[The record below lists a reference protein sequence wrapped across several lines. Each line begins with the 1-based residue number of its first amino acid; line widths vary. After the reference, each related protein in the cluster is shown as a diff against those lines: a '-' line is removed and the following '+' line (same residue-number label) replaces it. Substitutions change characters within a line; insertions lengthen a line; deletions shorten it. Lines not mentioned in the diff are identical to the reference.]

1 MKIEHFALNV
11 SEPAAMAAW
20 YEENIQLKIVRK
32 YEDKADTHFLAD
44 SSGDTVLEI
53 YNNPPDEVPDYK
65 NMNPLIVHLAF
76 VSKDAEADKQRLLK
90 AGATFVE
97 DVKPADGSLLVMMKD
112 PWGVSIQ
119 LCQRAKAM
127 LRSY

>member
-20 YEENIQLKIVRK
+20 YEENMQLKIVRK

-112 PWGVSIQ
+112 PWGISIQ